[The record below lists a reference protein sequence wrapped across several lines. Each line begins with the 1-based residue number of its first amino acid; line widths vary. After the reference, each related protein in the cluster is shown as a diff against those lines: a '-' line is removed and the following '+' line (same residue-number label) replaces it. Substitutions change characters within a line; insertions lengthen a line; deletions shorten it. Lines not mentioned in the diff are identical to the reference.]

1 MLRLL
6 REKLLR
12 VSTHGAGSSSPTPK
26 ISILWFIHGNPSP
39 KSISSISEST
49 PTDPKSFTVSYLTS
63 SCGLSP
69 EAALRASKWVT
80 LKTTKNA
87 DLVLDFFRN
96 HGFDQ
101 IHIAKVITGQPMLL
115 SLHVE
120 RILKPKM
127 DFLTRYGFSSSQ
139 LIKNLSRS
147 PKVLCQ
153 SLENQIIPS
162 FKFLEGVIGKQEDV
176 IVSVNRS
183 MDLLHIYSLKRL
195 KLNISYL
202 RDHGVPA
209 SHVSKFLLRRPNMFC
224 MVDPDRFRTS
234 LVTIHGMGFN
244 PLSTMFVEAVGTL
257 LISKTNWEEKS
268 ELYRNLGWS
277 EDDLLSAFKKQPK
290 CMQISEKKIKRGFEF
305 FVGELGC
312 HPSLLSGCPVL
323 LFLDLEKRVI
333 PRCSVLQVLLS
344 KGLIKKD
351 MKWTYALIPS
361 EKRFLERFVTKYE
374 EEVPELMR
382 AYQGMTESRGTK
394 V

>member
-12 VSTHGAGSSSPTPK
+12 VSTHGGGPSSPTPK
-26 ISILWFIHGNPSP
+26 TTLLCFIHGNPSP
-39 KSISSISEST
+39 KSISNISKST

-69 EAALRASKWVT
+69 EGALRASKWVT

-96 HGFDQ
+96 HGLDQ
-101 IHIAKVITGQPMLL
+101 IHIAKVITRQPMLL

-139 LIKNLSRS
+139 LVKNLSRS

-176 IVSVNRS
+176 IASVNRS
-183 MDLLHIYSLKRL
+183 MDLLHSYSLKRL
-195 KLNISYL
+195 RLNISYL

-209 SHVSKFLLRRPNMFC
+209 SQDPNT
-224 MVDPDRFRTS
+224 FRAAV
-234 LVTIHGMGFN
+234 VTIHGMGFN
-244 PLSTMFVEAVGTL
+244 PLSITFAEAVRTV
-257 LISKTNWEEKS
+257 LISKTNWEDKS
-268 ELYRNLGWS
+268 EIYRNLGWS
-277 EDDLLSAFKKQPK
+277 KDDLLSAFRKHPT
-290 CMQISEKKIKRGFEF
+290 CMLLSEKKIRRVFEF
-305 FVGELGC
+305 FIGKLGWD
-312 HPSLLSGCPVL
+312 PSSLSGCPVL
-323 LFLDLEKRVI
+323 LSLDLEKRVI
-333 PRCSVLQVLLS
+333 PRCSALQVLLS

-351 MKWTYALIPS
+351 MKWNNALIWR
-361 EKRFLERFVTKYE
+361 EKQFLERFVTKYKE
-374 EEVPELMR
+374 EAPELMWT
-382 AYQGMTESRGTK
+382 YQHTIESKGTK